1 MILEFFPN
9 HYDSV
14 IPRLVNLPVI
24 LVDCLSG
31 SSLTEEEISQVT
43 MEMRAMEKNSEQM
56 DASQVSSCWL
66 SQNKGNIKMHR
77 IGTKQW
83 KLLI

>member
-1 MILEFFPN
+1 MTLEFFPSHN
-9 HYDSV
+9 DSV
-14 IPRLVNLPVI
+14 IPCLVRLPVM
-24 LVDCLSG
+24 LVALLSS
-31 SSLTEEEISQVT
+31 SSLAEEAISQVA

-77 IGTKQW
+77 LGTKLW
-83 KLLI
+83 K